1 MEKQKCPEIR
11 FSGFDGKWIQRNWRD
26 TVEISTNMVDPR
38 SNEYGELFHIGP
50 GNIKSFSGQ
59 FYDNVLKVKDSN
71 LISGKFYFRKGD
83 IIYGKINPQLAK
95 YVIAPFEG
103 LASADAYVLNTK
115 NGVVQNYLYAILQ
128 TNDFY
133 KYTVSVS
140 SRTGMPKINR
150 DELNIYNYFS
160 PSEAEQTLIGEFFQ
174 NLDQSITL
182 HEKKLAQT
190 QKFKKAMLE
199 KMFPKQ
205 GSKRP
210 EIRLNGF
217 SGDWIETTLGNL
229 GSIRRGASPRPIEDE
244 KWFDK
249 TSRVGWLRISDV
261 SEQNGR
267 IYNIDQK
274 LSLAGQ
280 QKTLVLDKP
289 HLILSIAATVGKPVI
304 NYVPT
309 GIHDGFIVF
318 LDLNADLEFMFQWLE
333 KFRSVWF
340 KLGQSG
346 SQLNL
351 NSELVKSQRL
361 YLPLSKDEQIAI
373 GQFFKKI
380 DETCLLLKQELHTLN
395 KLKQALLEK
404 MFV

>member
-11 FSGFDGKWIQRNWRD
+11 FNNFDKEWNDKDFKSIFNYTRPDKYIVKSSEYMDSKKTPVLTANKGFILGYTSETETFDQACIIFD
-26 TVEISTNMVDPR
+26 DFT
-38 SNEYGELFHIGP
+38 L
-50 GNIKSFSGQ
+50 
-59 FYDNVLKVKDSN
+59 DS
-71 LISGKFYFRKGD
+71 
-83 IIYGKINPQLAK
+83 K
-95 YVIAPFEG
+95 YVDFPFMVKS
-103 LASADAYVLNTK
+103 SALKILTIQNDEVDDLYFCHNLLKQAKIEVMGHARHYI
-115 NGVVQNYLYAILQ
+115 GVVQPTKVKTALI
-128 TNDFY
+128 
-133 KYTVSVS
+133 
-140 SRTGMPKINR
+140 
-150 DELNIYNYFS
+150 E
-160 PSEAEQTLIGEFFQ
+160 EQQEISNFFQ